1 MAQYS
6 TLEKQYQLQVDNY
19 NQKVGAAKKETLKTS
34 ASKSNRP
41 IASAASTK
49 AKPVA
54 HRNKEATK
62 STAAPVSTKDTSS
75 IKEIDIQPTRTLS
88 KEKLRS
94 FLERAWKF
102 LENEDSKKIFLNQ
115 V

>member
-6 TLEKQYQLQVDNY
+6 TLEKQYQLQVDSY
-19 NQKVGAAKKETLKTS
+19 NEKVGATKKETS
-34 ASKSNRP
+34 ASKTNRP
-41 IASAASTK
+41 IAGAAPMK

-54 HRNKEATK
+54 QRNKEATK
-62 STAAPVSTKDTSS
+62 STTAPVPTKDASS